1 MVVTAFPAQ
10 PTSTLP
16 AQPTNTDWED
26 LVGLLKDRALIKG
39 DVTLSSGA
47 KAKYLVDAK
56 RVVLSPVGFRI
67 IGRLIAE
74 QARDMGAT
82 AVGGLTLGAD
92 PIAYAALAAGADVK
106 VFIVRKNVKEHG
118 LGRLIEGP
126 LLEAADCCLVVDDVV
141 TTGKS
146 TIMAIEALQ
155 KEGIR
160 ICGVV
165 SVLDRLAGGGPA
177 IEAAADAP
185 YLALTTID
193 NVYPEREDR

>member
-10 PTSTLP
+10 LTSSPPTRL
-16 AQPTNTDWED
+16 TNIDPD
-26 LVGLLKDRALIKG
+26 QLVELLKDKALIKG

-47 KAKYLVDAK
+47 KAKYLIDAK
-56 RVVLSPVGFRI
+56 RVVLSPIGFRI
-67 IGRLIAE
+67 IGSLIAE
-74 QARDMGAT
+74 KARELGAT

-92 PIAYAALAAGADVK
+92 PIACAALAAGADVK

-118 LGRLIEGP
+118 LERLIEGP
-126 LLEAADCCLVVDDVV
+126 PLEAVDRCLVVDDVV

-155 KEGIR
+155 KEGVR

-165 SVLDRLAGGGPA
+165 SVLDRLAGGGAA

-185 YLALTTID
+185 YSALTTIED
-193 NVYPEREDR
+193 VYPEREER

>member
-10 PTSTLP
+10 PTSADRSELI
-16 AQPTNTDWED
+16 
-26 LVGLLKDRALIKG
+26 GLLKDIALIKG

-56 RVVLSPVGFRI
+56 RVVLSPGGFHI
-67 IGRLIAE
+67 IGRLVAE
-74 QARDMGAT
+74 RAQELGAT

-118 LGRLIEGP
+118 LQRQIEGP
-126 LLEAADCCLVVDDVV
+126 PLEDVDRCLVVDDVV

-146 TIMAIEALQ
+146 TITAIDALRR
-155 KEGIR
+155 EGLQ

-177 IEAAADAP
+177 IEAAAGAP
-185 YLALTTID
+185 YVALTTID
-193 NVYPEREDR
+193 DVYPEREER